1 MIKEYELFIDEAQ
14 TPYLKEVRGY
24 ECSEE
29 FLKNPEL
36 ISEFLRKS
44 FNMDKKAEEEVVM
57 LAMNTKCRPLGAFSV
72 FKGTINSSLF
82 NPRELILRAVLAGA
96 VYIVVAHNHPS
107 GVLDPSKEDIQA
119 AKRIKDAALLMGM
132 DLLDFLIIKED
143 YYSFK
148 EEDRL

>member
-1 MIKEYELFIDEAQ
+1 MIKEYELFINEAQ

-29 FLKNPEL
+29 FLKNPES
-36 ISEFLRKS
+36 ISDFLSKS

-57 LAMNTKCRPLGAFSV
+57 LALNTKCKPLGAFSV
-72 FKGTINSSLF
+72 FKGTINASLF
-82 NPRELILRAVLAGA
+82 NPRELLLRAILAGA

-107 GVLDPSKEDIQA
+107 GVLEPSGEDVKA

-143 YYSFK
+143 YYSFR
-148 EEDRL
+148 EEDRV